1 MRYHGFARRV
11 QDVNP
16 GLFSRPPHRPAV
28 VESPI
33 VDLLGAS
40 HRAGPL
46 PRDGMKNEKETPMPH
61 KISPPVTVGKYL
73 VSPIIRIL
81 DNGWYACSVS
91 IRSGRGEQTTDRVLR
106 LTRLFRDAVAAA
118 EYAVAEGLQWI
129 SGARR
134 GAAHPA

>member
-1 MRYHGFARRV
+1 MGLP
-11 QDVNP
+11 DVIKTSTP

-40 HRAGPL
+40 HRAGPS
-46 PRDGMKNEKETPMPH
+46 PRAGMKNDKETPMPH

-106 LTRLFRDAVAAA
+106 LTRLFRDAMAAA

-129 SGARR
+129 SGARSSALR
-134 GAAHPA
+134 LA